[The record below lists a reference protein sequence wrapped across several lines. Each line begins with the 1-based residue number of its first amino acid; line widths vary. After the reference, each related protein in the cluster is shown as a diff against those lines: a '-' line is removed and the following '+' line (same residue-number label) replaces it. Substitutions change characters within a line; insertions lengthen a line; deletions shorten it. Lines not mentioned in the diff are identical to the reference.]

1 MVGSIG
7 VSDQQPRE
15 AQNMPYDYTLTT
27 IIPAAAREIHDAWL
41 DSLAHSEMTGGRANM
56 SAELGAE
63 FS

>member
-1 MVGSIG
+1 
-7 VSDQQPRE
+7 
-15 AQNMPYDYTLTT
+15 MPYDYTLTT